1 MLENFV
7 SIVDR
12 YGHIPNGGRVY
23 YLERSQPP
31 MLLPMIDDYLET
43 TKDVDF
49 LRTVLP
55 TLELEYSY
63 WMTNHSIS
71 VLKDGVNYTLFR
83 YVDRSQGPR
92 PESYR

>member
-1 MLENFV
+1 MLENFL

-12 YGHIPNGGRVY
+12 FGHIPNGGRVY

-31 MLLPMIDDYLET
+31 LLLPMIQSYL
-43 TKDVDF
+43 DVTQDLDF
-49 LRTVLP
+49 LKTALP
-55 TLELEYSY
+55 TMELEFSY
-63 WMTNHSIS
+63 WMTNHSVP